1 MKENPS
7 QAFMTVVEDH
17 KALIY
22 KIARMYARNSE
33 DQSDLV
39 QEIIFQLWHSFEK
52 YDPAF
57 RWSTW
62 IYRIALNVS
71 ISFYR
76 REKQRQKLSAPMPEH
91 VFQIENEENT
101 LQEDI
106 RLLYQFIREL
116 KEIDRAMI
124 ILSLD
129 GNPQKEIAGILGLSE
144 TNVSTRIARIKNRLK
159 QKFESFKNK

>member
-33 DQSDLV
+33 DQNDLV

-76 REKQRQKLSAPMPEH
+76 REKQRQKLSAPMPEQ

>member
-22 KIARMYARNSE
+22 KIARMYAHNSE
-33 DQSDLV
+33 DQNDLV

-116 KEIDRAMI
+116 KEIDRALI

-129 GNPQKEIAGILGLSE
+129 GNSQKEIAGILGLSE

>member
-22 KIARMYARNSE
+22 KIARMYAHNSE
-33 DQSDLV
+33 DQNDLV

-116 KEIDRAMI
+116 KEIDRALI

-129 GNPQKEIAGILGLSE
+129 GNSQKEIAGILGLNE

>member
-33 DQSDLV
+33 DQNDLV

-76 REKQRQKLSAPMPEH
+76 REKQRQKLSAPMPEQ
-91 VFQIENEENT
+91 VFLIENEENT

>member
-1 MKENPS
+1 MTGTQS
-7 QAFMTVVEDH
+7 QAFMAVVEDH

-22 KIARMYARNSE
+22 KIARMYARNDE
-33 DQSDLV
+33 DQKDLV

-52 YDPAF
+52 YDSSY

-76 REKQRQKLSAPMPEH
+76 REKRRQTLSGPMPEQVLH
-91 VFQIENEENT
+91 IEDEENT
-101 LQEDI
+101 LHEDI
-106 RLLYQFIREL
+106 RLLYRFIREL
-116 KEIDRAMI
+116 KEIDRALI

-129 GNPQKEIAGILGLSE
+129 GNPQKEIASILGLSE
-144 TNVSTRIARIKNRLK
+144 TNVSTRIARIKSRLK
-159 QKFESFKNK
+159 QKFESLKDN